1 MMPRLPLVLAVV
13 LGGMIFTDVVLRP
26 HDRAR
31 AAADVVPA
39 STPEVLST
47 PPSRRPYVEILPGS
61 AGPPAGTPS
70 IDLRA
75 RLAIR
80 QRIEREGGRVYL
92 DSMLGTTDSMLI
104 RWSDVRSREL
114 TVVMTVDTAIAGWDP
129 TATDDVLGA
138 VRAWQGNGSGLGLRL
153 VPKGPANV
161 TVRWVPY
168 IDSAQTGAT
177 TVEWGDNGE
186 IRSATVTL
194 ALRQGRDSIVIPAY
208 GRRRVAVHELG
219 HALGLP
225 HSSRDDDAMY
235 RSSPQDAPSRRDQ
248 ATLLLLYSV
257 PPGPLRTP

>member
-1 MMPRLPLVLAVV
+1 MPRLPLILALVV
-13 LGGMIFTDVVLRP
+13 GGLIVTDLFLRQTDGAGATDSVVSQSVQAEALAAPTR
-26 HDRAR
+26 RAH
-31 AAADVVPA
+31 
-39 STPEVLST
+39 
-47 PPSRRPYVEILPGS
+47 VEILPGS
-61 AGPPAGTPS
+61 SGPAGGTPT

-92 DSMLGTTDSMLI
+92 DSMLATTDSMLI

-114 TVVMTVDTAIAGWDP
+114 TVVMVIDTTIAGWDP

-138 VRAWQGNGSGLGLRL
+138 VRAWQGNGSGLGLRI
-153 VPKGPANV
+153 VPEGAADV

-168 IDSAQTGAT
+168 IDPAQTGST
-177 TVEWGDNGE
+177 TVEWGQSGE

-194 ALRQGRDSIVIPAY
+194 ALRQGRDSIVIPPY

-225 HSSRDDDAMY
+225 HSARDDDAMF

>member
-1 MMPRLPLVLAVV
+1 MMPRLPLILAVV
-13 LGGMIFTDVVLRP
+13 VGGLIVTDIVLRP
-26 HDRAR
+26 NDRAL
-31 AAADVVPA
+31 ASADVVAAAPGGGLNA
-39 STPEVLST
+39 AP
-47 PPSRRPYVEILPGS
+47 RRPHVEILPGS
-61 AGPPAGTPS
+61 SGPLEGTPT

-75 RLAIR
+75 RLAVR

-92 DSMLGTTDSMLI
+92 DSMLATTDSTLI
-104 RWSDVRSREL
+104 RWADVRARVL
-114 TVVMTVDTAIAGWDP
+114 TVAMVVDTAIAGWDP
-129 TATDDVLGA
+129 AATDDVMGA

-153 VPKGPANV
+153 VPDGPGDI
-161 TVRWVPY
+161 TVRWVTY
-168 IDSAQTGAT
+168 IDSAQTGST
-177 TVEWGDNGE
+177 TVEWGPSGE

-194 ALRQGRDSIVIPAY
+194 ALRQGRDSVVIPSY

-225 HSSRDDDAMY
+225 HSARDDDAMF